1 MGGSLAGTTR
11 APKNRKAKTLLAV
24 YFVNAS
30 LLLCHEIDS
39 AVWKEWDLFHLPG
52 GGPGFVA
59 LHLALVPLVLWG
71 LVAVVRRSRSA
82 RGLALLVG
90 LGGLAGAVA
99 HATFLL
105 SGDPRFATPL
115 SEALIVAF
123 GVASLAQVLLA
134 ATRGP

>member
-1 MGGSLAGTTR
+1 LHGSFTTLV
-11 APKNRKAKTLLAV
+11 NRKAGTLLAV

-71 LVAVVRRSRSA
+71 LVAIARRSRSA
-82 RGLALLVG
+82 RALALLVG

-105 SGDPRFATPL
+105 SGDLRFATPL

-123 GVASLAQVLLA
+123 GVASLMQIVLA
-134 ATRGP
+134 ATR